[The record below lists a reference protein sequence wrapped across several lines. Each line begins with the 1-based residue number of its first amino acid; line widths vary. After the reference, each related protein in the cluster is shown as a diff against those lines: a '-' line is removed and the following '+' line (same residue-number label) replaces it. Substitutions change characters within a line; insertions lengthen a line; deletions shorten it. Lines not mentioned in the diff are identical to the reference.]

1 MSTDTKTTIDI
12 GSPDIELSVKEI
24 FGLDTD
30 LKVPAYSK
38 TKLSQYWQ
46 MQNGR
51 LFMINIPSCDPSCRT
66 PKENNNL

>member
-38 TKLSQYWQ
+38 KMNMFLKLMKIIYLITKQL
-46 MQNGR
+46 
-51 LFMINIPSCDPSCRT
+51 
-66 PKENNNL
+66 